1 MKNECTIIR
10 DILPLY
16 IDKMVSEDTIA
27 FVEEHLEKC
36 AACRTELEKM
46 KTPNA
51 LEIVASNT
59 QANDEKPLKA
69 FKKRYNRKL
78 FFIVVTTVIITI
90 FAPMLLVRLSSQIA
104 YCLLP
109 VISLVFGIVLL
120 NKSATE
126 INSVFG
132 FRTKTSSKSPQTW
145 GYCNKL
151 CAKVLIAVG
160 SMSMIVIAVFNNISN
175 LLFGIFEVG
184 EMVNIIVI
192 VAILISIP
200 IVDNRCK
207 KKFPD
212 LFYDNKP

>member
-1 MKNECTIIR
+1 MKNECTIVR

-16 IDKMVSEDTIA
+16 LDEMVSEDTIA

-36 AACRTELEKM
+36 AACRTELENM
-46 KTPNA
+46 KAPNA
-51 LEIVASNT
+51 LEIVVSDT
-59 QANDEKPLKA
+59 QATDEKPLKA

-90 FAPMLLVRLSSQIA
+90 FAPILLVRLSSQIA

-132 FRTKTSSKSPQTW
+132 FRTKASSKSPQTW
-145 GYCNKL
+145 EYCNKL
-151 CAKVLIAVG
+151 CAKVLIVVG
-160 SMSMIVIAVFNNISN
+160 SIAMIVIAVFNNISN

-192 VAILISIP
+192 MAVLISIP
-200 IVDNRCK
+200 IVDIRCK

-212 LFYDNKP
+212 LFYDNKK

>member
-1 MKNECTIIR
+1 MRNECNIIR

-16 IDKMVSEDTIA
+16 IDEIVSEDTIS

-59 QANDEKPLKA
+59 QTNDEKPLKA
-69 FKKRYNRKL
+69 FKKKYNRKL
-78 FFIVVTTVIITI
+78 FFIVAATVVITI
-90 FAPMLLVRLSSQIA
+90 FAPMLFVRLSSQIA

-109 VISLVFGIVLL
+109 VISLVYGIILL
-120 NKSATE
+120 NKSAME

-132 FRTKTSSKSPQTW
+132 FRTKTSTKSPQTW
-145 GYCNKL
+145 EYCNKL
-151 CAKVLIAVG
+151 CAKVLIVVG
-160 SMSMIVIAVFNNISN
+160 SIAMIVIAVFNEISN
-175 LLFGIFEVG
+175 LLFGFFEFG

-192 VAILISIP
+192 MAVLISIP
-200 IVDNRCK
+200 IVDIRCK

-212 LFYDNKP
+212 LFYDNKK

>member
-1 MKNECTIIR
+1 MRNECNIIR

-16 IDKMVSEDTIA
+16 IDEIVSEDTVS

-36 AACRTELEKM
+36 AACRTELENM
-46 KTPNA
+46 KAPNA
-51 LEIVASNT
+51 LEIVVSDT
-59 QANDEKPLKA
+59 QATDEKPLKA

-90 FAPMLLVRLSSQIA
+90 FAPILLVRLSSQIA

-132 FRTKTSSKSPQTW
+132 FRTKASSKSPQTW
-145 GYCNKL
+145 EYCNKL
-151 CAKVLIAVG
+151 CAKVLIVVG
-160 SMSMIVIAVFNNISN
+160 SIAMIVIAVFNNISN

-207 KKFPD
+207 KKFSD